1 MRVGSRRFLE
11 TVAVLVPMLDALGEV
26 HAQAVRPVQGGDVLQ
41 VGRVEHSDDAV
52 RTTAED
58 EVLAGRQTARRRRL
72 TRFDLF

>member
-11 TVAVLVPMLDALGEV
+11 RVAVFVPVLDALGEV
-26 HAQAVRPVQGGDVLQ
+26 HAQAVRSVQGGDVLQ

-52 RTTAED
+52 CTTAED

-72 TRFDLF
+72 TTFDLF